1 MARIKKGDGT
11 SKTED
16 HKHAEVV
23 EGLVTRVLH
32 GPRGEVRGV
41 LLDNGAI
48 MRMPPHTAATLHGG
62 LAPGHKLAARGPSV
76 TNDLGTLVAA
86 HEIGESLSA
95 LHHVGSKKHDEHEER
110 QSVKHDEKSRKHG
123 SAT

>member
-76 TNDLGTLVAA
+76 TNDLGTVVDA
-86 HEIGESLSA
+86 HEIGRPCLRYTPS
-95 LHHVGSKKHDEHEER
+95 
-110 QSVKHDEKSRKHG
+110 SRKG
-123 SAT
+123 TTSTRSAGRSNTMKN